1 MKLPIGIQT
10 FSEIRENGY
19 QYIDKTQQIHRILN
33 RGKYFFL
40 SRPRRFGKS
49 LLISTIKSIYEG
61 QKNLFEDLWIM
72 DHWDWSKK
80 HPVIH
85 IQFSKSDY
93 QAKGLAGAILEELA
107 YNGLQLGITLK
118 ATTIKSRFLELIH
131 KASQKGKVVILVD
144 EYDKPII
151 DYLEDLPQANEN
163 RNILKSFYSILK
175 DSDPFL
181 AFVFITGVSRF
192 ARTSIFSDLN
202 NLQNLTMDFEATDL
216 LGITYEEVQHYFD
229 ERIATLATKNDTS
242 KSALM
247 QQMQRHYN
255 GYSWDGNIKLYNP
268 FSLLSFLQSGR
279 FSNYWFETGTPTFLV
294 NAMRQEK
301 DFALNELTVSEE
313 AIDDYE
319 LDNLNVIA
327 VLFQTG
333 YLTIKKQL
341 FGGLYLLGYPNYEVQ
356 TSLEERLLNAY
367 THDKKERGKVYAF
380 YLTEALKQ
388 NDIPKCINIIN
399 TVFSTIPANLWQKD
413 NEAFYHALIHLTFSL
428 AGVFVQSEVNSA
440 NGRLDALVETGS
452 HIFIF
457 EFKLDKSA
465 EEAIQQIQ
473 EKQYFRP
480 YQNSDKQRIG
490 IGINFSKAKKEVAD
504 YKIKKFD

>member
-1 MKLPIGIQT
+1 VKLPIGIQT

-33 RGKYFFL
+33 RGK
-40 SRPRRFGKS
+40 
-49 LLISTIKSIYEG
+49 
-61 QKNLFEDLWIM
+61 
-72 DHWDWSKK
+72 
-80 HPVIH
+80 
-85 IQFSKSDY
+85 SKSDY

-242 KSALM
+242 KSALI

-255 GYSWDGNIKLYNP
+255 GYSWDGNIKLYNQVG
-268 FSLLSFLQSGR
+268 L
-279 FSNYWFETGTPTFLV
+279 
-294 NAMRQEK
+294 
-301 DFALNELTVSEE
+301 
-313 AIDDYE
+313 AI
-319 LDNLNVIA
+319 I
-327 VLFQTG
+327 
-333 YLTIKKQL
+333 
-341 FGGLYLLGYPNYEVQ
+341 GLKRV
-356 TSLEERLLNAY
+356 RLL
-367 THDKKERGKVYAF
+367 F
-380 YLTEALKQ
+380 
-388 NDIPKCINIIN
+388 
-399 TVFSTIPANLWQKD
+399 
-413 NEAFYHALIHLTFSL
+413 
-428 AGVFVQSEVNSA
+428 
-440 NGRLDALVETGS
+440 
-452 HIFIF
+452 
-457 EFKLDKSA
+457 
-465 EEAIQQIQ
+465 
-473 EKQYFRP
+473 
-480 YQNSDKQRIG
+480 
-490 IGINFSKAKKEVAD
+490 
-504 YKIKKFD
+504 